1 MKKIIRFLFLTAIG
15 LLLIYISLLSLSPS
29 AAADS
34 GIKLPKYIKTPLDS
48 VIKQPVSNINESPFR
63 DNLDLYQNDDP
74 SSVVVM
80 FVTVRQGAA
89 ADNLNF
95 TWKQINDITTSL
107 NTNNVL
113 IPARAAE
120 AIVQIGD
127 ENGPV
132 PGEMGFGEIVPNA
145 TIQLRGSLTS
155 SDIQK
160 SYKIALNNS
169 AGLWRGQST
178 IALNKHVSDP
188 SRVRNKLN
196 YDLLKQ
202 IPDMVSLRTQFV
214 HLYVRDQTT
223 EPWGTT
229 FIDYGLFTQVEFPNK
244 KFLKNHLLDPDGQL
258 YKPTEFDFSR
268 YPEQIRLAD
277 DPEYSAETFSSI
289 LEIKGNKN
297 HTKLTQML
305 DDLNNLNIPI
315 QQTFN
320 RYFDADNY
328 FTWLAYNILVGN
340 VNTETQN
347 FYLYSPHNGT
357 KFYFI
362 AWDNEDTFFRQ
373 DREKCCGYRPYFSF
387 EYGVADYWRS
397 HLANRLL
404 REPEYRQL
412 LDDKINV
419 VMTILTPERIT
430 SLLDTYRPVIEKYSL
445 QMPDLLY
452 FPTTKQGMDSDYRSI
467 PREVQLNYKLYLE
480 SLKTSMPFSLGTPKI
495 ADNMLQFDW
504 DQSYDFNGQKISYHF
519 IVGKD
524 WEFKEIVADQTL
536 TNITDVQI
544 PPLEPGEYFWQV
556 TATNETGN
564 LQYPYDQYIDTN
576 GQFHP
581 GIKRFYVMPTG
592 EVLE

>member
-1 MKKIIRFLFLTAIG
+1 MKKIIRFIFFTGIG
-15 LLLIYISLLSLSPS
+15 LLLIYISLLSLAPS
-29 AAADS
+29 VSVDGA
-34 GIKLPKYIKTPLDS
+34 IKLPKFVKTPLGS
-48 VIKQPVSNINESPFR
+48 FIKEPTTDINELPFK
-63 DNLDLYQNDDP
+63 DNVELYQNDDP
-74 SSVVVM
+74 GSVVVM
-80 FVTVRQGAA
+80 YVTVRQGNP
-89 ADNLNF
+89 ADNLDF
-95 TWKQINDITTSL
+95 TWKQINDLTTSL
-107 NTNNVL
+107 DTNNTLVKTG
-113 IPARAAE
+113 AAE

-132 PGEMGFGEIVPNA
+132 PGEVGFGEIAPNA

-155 SDIQK
+155 SDAQK
-160 SYKIALNNS
+160 SYKIALNQG
-169 AGLWRGQST
+169 AGTWRGQST
-178 IALNKHVSDP
+178 ISLNKHVSDP

-223 EPWGTT
+223 DPWGTT
-229 FIDYGLFTQVEFPNK
+229 FVDYGLFTQVESPNK

-268 YPEQIRLAD
+268 YPDQIRLAD
-277 DPEYSAETFSSI
+277 DSEYSAESFSSI

-320 RYFDADNY
+320 KYFNADNY

-357 KFYFI
+357 KFYFV

-373 DREKCCGYRPYFSF
+373 DREKCCGYRPYYSF

-412 LDDKINV
+412 LDDKINE
-419 VMTILTPERIT
+419 VMTFLTPERIT
-430 SLLDTYRPVIEKYSL
+430 NLLNIYKPVTEKYAL
-445 QMPDLLY
+445 QMPDVLY
-452 FPTTKQGMDSDYRSI
+452 FPTTKQGMDSDYSSI
-467 PREVQLNYKLYLE
+467 PNEVQLNYKLYLE
-480 SLKTSMPFSLGTPKI
+480 SLKTSMPFSLGVPKI
-495 ADNMLQFDW
+495 TDDMLQFNW

-524 WEFKEIVADQTL
+524 WEFKEILSDQTL
-536 TNITDVQI
+536 TDIMNVNI
-544 PPLEPGEYFWQV
+544 PLLDPGEYFWQV
-556 TATNETGN
+556 TATNESGHV
-564 LQYPYDQYIDTN
+564 QYPFDKYFDTN

-581 GIKRFYVMPTG
+581 GIKRFYIMPTG